1 MLSSGRGKE
10 KLKFSKSHP
19 RLKEAEAEG
28 KKTATSNSAE
38 DEAGL
43 LLEALHHLEEKTLDI
58 DNVLSSPVFS

>member
-1 MLSSGRGKE
+1 ME
-10 KLKFSKSHP
+10 P
-19 RLKEAEAEG
+19 EAEG

-58 DNVLSSPVFS
+58 DNVLSSPHLFSS